1 MKNLAGTGIRMWLN
15 VAVISVSM
23 IVILWAEA
31 LYEGLIMKMVDA
43 VNATEVGGGHIASFG
58 FDRDDRL
65 SYRDSPMEMT
75 PGMKD
80 LVATGSAT
88 PALFFDCMVYKG
100 GRAIPATMKGL
111 GLVNRILTIPTDRL
125 ADQADTAMGPGSTV
139 LPGLNASTGLLPA
152 VLGTRMAQSLKISRG
167 DRFVVKWRDSSGSF
181 DAADFVAAEIM
192 STRNIRVDE
201 GSIWLDIETLWKM
214 TGLTGRISYLQ
225 LAAEADLVLADAAGP
240 EWRRLSP
247 RELTRWIVG
256 LIEADKKNAKVVYA
270 LLLFLCS
277 VGIFNAQ
284 IVSVFKRRR
293 EIGVLMAL
301 GLRRR
306 QVVALFTF
314 EGVLTCLIAA
324 AIMPIIGAPIFYWS
338 AVIGFSSDYADG
350 MGMPLPERM
359 ICHYDAGLVVKT
371 LAVVL
376 GIMTL
381 VSWLPVARISEM
393 VPSKAISGRD

>member
-1 MKNLAGTGIRMWLN
+1 MLLLRTAMKNLAGTGIRMWLN

-31 LYEGLIMKMVDA
+31 LYEGLIMKMLDA
-43 VNATEVGGGHIASFG
+43 VNATEVGGGHLAASE

-65 SYRDSPMEMT
+65 SYRDSPREMT
-75 PGMKD
+75 DGMKT
-80 LVATGSAT
+80 LARAGKAV
-88 PALFFDCMVYKG
+88 PVLFFDCTVYRG
-100 GRAIPATMKGL
+100 GRAMSATMKGL
-111 GLVNRILTIPTDRL
+111 GPVHGILTIPTDRL
-125 ADQADTAMGPGSTV
+125 SIPAPKPSNPLEGPV
-139 LPGLNASTGLLPA
+139 PA
-152 VLGTRMAQSLKISRG
+152 VLGTRMAQSLKISQG

-181 DAADFVAAEIM
+181 DAADFIAAEIM
-192 STRNIRVDE
+192 STRNTRVDE
-201 GSIWLDIETLWKM
+201 GSIWLNIETLWKM
-214 TGLTGRISYLQ
+214 TGLADRISYLQ
-225 LAAEADLVLADAAGP
+225 LADEADLALPDAGGP
-240 EWRRLSP
+240 KWRRLSP
-247 RELTRWIVG
+247 GDLTRWILA
-256 LIEADKKNAKVVYA
+256 LIETDKKNAKIVYA

-306 QVVALFTF
+306 QVVALFTL
-314 EGVLTCLIAA
+314 EGVLACLIAA
-324 AIMPIIGAPIFYWS
+324 AIMPILGAPVFYWS
-338 AVIGFSSDYADG
+338 AVIGFSSGYADG

-359 ICHYDAGLVVKT
+359 LAHYDAALVVKT

-381 VSWLPVARISEM
+381 VSWLPVARISKM
-393 VPSKAISGRD
+393 VPSKAITGRG